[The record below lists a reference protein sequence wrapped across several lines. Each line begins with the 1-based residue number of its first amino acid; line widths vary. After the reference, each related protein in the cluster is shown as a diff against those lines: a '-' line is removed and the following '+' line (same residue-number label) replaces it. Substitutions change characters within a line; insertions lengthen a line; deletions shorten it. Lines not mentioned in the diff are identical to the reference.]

1 MNYHVPEVENF
12 EPKSRMLTKL
22 MDQLSSGYDINYVD
36 VNFLGEHLGL
46 NSLEMDSLIY
56 YLNRG
61 EIIKAD
67 LDKRHIKLTEYGRM
81 IYCSK
86 ENIPAMPI
94 LG

>member
-1 MNYHVPEVENF
+1 MNNLIPEVENF
-12 EPKSRMLTKL
+12 EPKSRKLTNL
-22 MDQLSSGYDINYVD
+22 MDELSSGYDINYVNVD
-36 VNFLGEHLGL
+36 FLKDHLGL
-46 NSLEMDSLIY
+46 NSFEMDSLIY

-67 LDKRHIKLTEYGRM
+67 LDNSHIKLTDYGRM

-86 ENIPAMPI
+86 ENIPAVPI

>member
-1 MNYHVPEVENF
+1 MNYLVPEVENF

-36 VNFLGEHLGL
+36 VNYLMDHLGL
-46 NSLEMDSLIY
+46 NSVDMDSLIY

-61 EIIKAD
+61 EIIKTD
-67 LDKRHIKLTEYGRM
+67 LDNRHIKLTDYGRM
-81 IYCSK
+81 IYCSE
-86 ENIPAMPI
+86 ENIPAVPI

>member
-1 MNYHVPEVENF
+1 MNYLVPEIENF

-36 VNFLGEHLGL
+36 VNYLMDHLGL
-46 NSLEMDSLIY
+46 NSVDMDSLIY

-61 EIIKAD
+61 EIIKTD
-67 LDKRHIKLTEYGRM
+67 LDNRHIKLTDYGRM
-81 IYCSK
+81 IYCSE
-86 ENIPAMPI
+86 ENIPAVPI